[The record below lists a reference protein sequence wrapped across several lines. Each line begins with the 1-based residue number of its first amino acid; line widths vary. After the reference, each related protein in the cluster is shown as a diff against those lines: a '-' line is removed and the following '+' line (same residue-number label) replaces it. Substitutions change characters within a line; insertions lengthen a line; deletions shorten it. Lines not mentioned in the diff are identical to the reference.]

1 MSSES
6 STPNCTPQPRMVV
19 HNLYIPDPSA
29 DEIDLSTNQPWMVAT
44 VINDDD
50 LMFGGKPLCAWYEE
64 DRRRFGCATVE
75 EETRGRPRERA
86 RADAHYE
93 RSQKQPQHHHHQ
105 PRQQHPQHPLQAQPQ
120 HQHQHQQQRQ
130 HHLHRSGDRSPDV
143 KEE

>member
-6 STPNCTPQPRMVV
+6 STPECTPQPRMVV

-29 DEIDLSTNQPWMVAT
+29 DEIDLSANPSWMVAT

-64 DRRRFGCATVE
+64 DRRRFGCAGIDE

-86 RADAHYE
+86 RADAHYD
-93 RSQKQPQHHHHQ
+93 RSQKRQHYHHHQARQHEQPLQPQPQHH
-105 PRQQHPQHPLQAQPQ
+105 P
-120 HQHQHQQQRQ
+120 QQQRQ
-130 HHLHRSGDRSPDV
+130 HHRHRSSDGSPDV